1 MVRFGL
7 CCIFVEEPVKFRT
20 VTAKTL
26 LSLPQEE
33 RLEKIGDICLG
44 NAKSLLESLRIV
56 RRLGIGAF
64 RILSSLFPRYTHP
77 EAGYT
82 LAAIPHG
89 DEIKTVLNQVNRYRR
104 AHGIRL
110 SFHPDQFVVLN
121 SPDTDVVRRSVLEL
135 DYHGM
140 LAEIAGADV
149 INIHAGGAYGDK
161 GASLARFARNLAL
174 LSPPARKRIT
184 LENDDCL
191 YAPGDLLPCCRDLG
205 VPLVYDV
212 HHHRCHPDGLSE
224 EAVTEQAMATWKPR
238 RVEPYFHLSSP
249 KHGWEG
255 RDPKPHAD
263 YIDPRDIPA
272 AWHDI
277 GLFTLDVEAKAKEKA
292 VLRLMTQWS
301 SR

>member
-44 NAKSLLESLRIV
+44 NAVSLLESLRIV
-56 RRLGIGAF
+56 TRLGIGAF

-82 LAAIPHG
+82 LAEIPRG
-89 DEIKTVLNQVNRYRR
+89 EEIKAVLKQVNRYRR

-121 SPDTDVVRRSVLEL
+121 SPDADVVRRSVLEL

-140 LAEIAGADV
+140 LAEIVGADV

-161 GASLARFARNLAL
+161 PESLARFARNLAL
-174 LSPPARKRIT
+174 LFSSARKRIT

-191 YAPGDLLPCCRDLG
+191 YTPADLLPRCREFG

-212 HHHRCHPDGLSE
+212 HHHRCNPDGLSE
-224 EAVTEQAMATWKPR
+224 EAATEHAVVTWKPR
-238 RVEPYFHLSSP
+238 RAEPYFHLSSP
-249 KHGWEG
+249 KRGCSG

-263 YIDPRDIPA
+263 YIDPEDIPA
-272 AWHDI
+272 VWRDI
-277 GLFTLDVEAKAKEKA
+277 GPFTMDVEAKAKEKA
-292 VLRLMTQWS
+292 VLRLMSDW
-301 SR
+301 RNR